1 MDRMHRNQR
10 AAMAAACVLV
20 LVAAAPRAFAQAT
33 ASTEVKSGEV
43 VYVSGNDL
51 VVRMSD
57 GSVKHFNVPATARF
71 TVDGKQ
77 LTASELKV
85 GTKLTQTITT
95 TSTPENVTTVRTV
108 SGRVVNVSAPY
119 VTLRLADGQVKQY
132 KVPEGT
138 TFNIDGDKKTVSDLR
153 ANMNVSATVTTVTPQ
168 VNVSQTNTVTGV
180 APPPPAPAKPATPP
194 IVGVLLIEEAPRQV
208 AVNTPAPSPA
218 APQLP
223 KTGTFMPALG
233 MLGLLL
239 TSAGLLLRR
248 RS

>member
-1 MDRMHRNQR
+1 
-10 AAMAAACVLV
+10 MAAACVLV

-33 ASTEVKSGEV
+33 QTTEVKSGEV

-57 GSVKHFNVPATARF
+57 GAVKHFNVPTTARF

-108 SGRVVNVSAPY
+108 SGRVVNVSAPW

-168 VNVSQTNTVTGV
+168 VNVSSTNTVTGV
-180 APPPPAPAKPATPP
+180 APPAPTPIAKPATPP
-194 IVGVLLIEEAPRQV
+194 IVGVLLIEEAPAPRQV
-208 AVNTPAPSPA
+208 AANTAAP
-218 APQLP
+218 PQLP
-223 KTGTFMPALG
+223 KTGTFMPAVG

-239 TSAGLLLRR
+239 TSVGLALRR
-248 RS
+248 LA